1 MLTSINPPKR
11 MKTLFFPRKGKIALV
26 IKINGKEALLT
37 TTFEPT
43 NWNGHH
49 LRFSGKDARRK
60 NEILADLERNAYA
73 VRDYIEQIGL
83 IPTAQT
89 VRLVLKELLRHR
101 KPIDAETVSEIALT
115 LTESKLRLITVA
127 ELLDMHIQRK
137 IEVDKVRSGTI
148 TSYYVR
154 RNKILQFL
162 QHENTPDLLAN
173 DLTESHLSRL
183 ADFCLRDCKSYYSAR
198 VIWFLQEAV
207 RIFRKR
213 GEIYTPDLDSFE
225 IPVERTTDLRCLELP
240 QVEKLERMKLFGLE
254 GQVRD
259 LYVLCCY
266 TGFHYVDRE
275 GLDESEHLI
284 MRESGLW
291 IFKPRQKTGEMAM
304 VKLHPKAVKIIAK
317 YGGIDSLPK
326 IDLNT
331 NNKILKIIGAK
342 AGIGISLSTKIAR
355 KTFANLCLNY
365 WNYDLETTAAF
376 MGLKS
381 IDMVKMYAK
390 VRISRLERVV
400 VW

>member
-1 MLTSINPPKR
+1 

-37 TTFEPT
+37 TPFEPT

-73 VRDYIEQIGL
+73 VRDNIEQIGL

-101 KPIDAETVSEIALT
+101 KQIDSETVSEIALT
-115 LTESKLRLITVA
+115 LTESKRRLITVA

-207 RIFRKR
+207 RVFRKR

-266 TGFHYVDRE
+266 TGFHYADRE
-275 GLDESEHLI
+275 GLDESE
-284 MRESGLW
+284 
-291 IFKPRQKTGEMAM
+291 
-304 VKLHPKAVKIIAK
+304 AVKIIAK
-317 YGGIDSLPK
+317 YGCIDRLPK

-331 NNKILKIIGAK
+331 NNKVLKIIGAK

-376 MGLKS
+376 MGLKRTE
-381 IDMVKMYAK
+381 MVKAYAK
-390 VRISRLERVV
+390 VRINRLERAVS
-400 VW
+400 W